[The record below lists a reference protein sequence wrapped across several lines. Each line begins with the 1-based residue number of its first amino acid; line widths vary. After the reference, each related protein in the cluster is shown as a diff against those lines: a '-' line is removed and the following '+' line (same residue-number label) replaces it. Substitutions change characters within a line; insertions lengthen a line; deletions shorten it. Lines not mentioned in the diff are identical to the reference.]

1 MNYFTNDTELTAVV
15 DAIRQR
21 GGTSSP
27 LVYPNGFVTAIQNI
41 PGGGGGESDLSK
53 LCNGTLTR
61 LDDDGI
67 LDIKSSLLRNST
79 FNLVS
84 IFLKNL
90 KTLSTSYCFSNSK
103 VTSIV
108 LPSLEKVSSV
118 GFFVHNAMHLTKV
131 DIGPNFSTETAG
143 LRNNTFNNAQAM
155 NVLILRKTSAIV
167 PLQNIS
173 AFTNTAFASGNAGGT
188 LYVPQALISSYQVAT
203 NWSTI
208 LGYSTNSI
216 QAIEGSIYENAYA
229 DGTPIT

>member
-1 MNYFTNDTELTAVV
+1 MNYFTNDTELTAVA

-41 PGGGGGESDLSK
+41 PGGGGGADNLAD

-61 LDDDGI
+61 LDDDNI
-67 LDIKSSLLRNST
+67 TSFLISLRGST
-79 FNLVS
+79 FNLQS

-90 KTLSTSYCFSNSK
+90 KTLNVAYCFGNSK
-103 VTSIV
+103 VQTIV
-108 LPSLEKVSSV
+108 LPSLEKVTSV
-118 GFFVHNAMHLTKV
+118 GYFVYGASSLAKV
-131 DIGPNFSTETAG
+131 DIGLNFSTETTG

-167 PLQNIS
+167 PLQNIN